1 MSNET
6 KKKNKPL
13 KPKGSIVYELLAVLL
28 IVALYF
34 TLTYPSKLW
43 KQEEQ
48 NTQQCRQNMYHIY
61 YAQVTYLND
70 SLVYADSLDKVIN
83 HILDDTT
90 RKNLRLFTSLDS
102 TIGRDIINYFDNSN
116 YEMTITRDS
125 VFGEGPDSVITKKV
139 KITVP
144 ALIDSMSSYAKR
156 WDIDTT
162 EAFILDSL
170 RSVPGFSKKIDSIA
184 SVTLNNMSSCPTVG
198 KEYKIVALNDTTPK
212 IVNIYCPIDSQDIKE
227 VEEDFKRSFLGGL
240 KIENHGALEAGKK
253 TW

>member
-1 MSNET
+1 MSDET
-6 KKKNKPL
+6 KKKNKSL

-34 TLTYPSKLW
+34 TLSYPAKLW
-43 KQEEQ
+43 KQEQ
-48 NTQQCRQNMYHIY
+48 KNTEECRRNMYHIY
-61 YAQVTYLND
+61 YAEVTYLND
-70 SLVYADSLDKVIN
+70 SLVYADSLSKVVN

-102 TIGRDIINYFDNSN
+102 TLGRDIVDYFEKSD
-116 YEMTITRDS
+116 YQMTINIDS
-125 VFGEGPDSVITKKV
+125 SFGEGPDSIITKKV
-139 KITVP
+139 EIQVP

-170 RSVPGFSKKIDSIA
+170 RTVPEFSQKIDSFA
-184 SVTLNNMSSCPTVG
+184 LATLKHMNTCPTTG
-198 KEYKIVALNDTTPK
+198 EKYEIKALNDTTPK

-240 KIENHGALEAGKK
+240 EIENHGGLEAGKK